1 MSDRTITATLPA
13 RDTENAKNLSGVKE
27 TVNSL
32 RVITVAPKGHW
43 RAGELVS
50 PVSAVFYMGR
60 SLSASTVYCS
70 LWVHTADG
78 RSISGHGPACG
89 WGYHKES
96 AALQAAI
103 SSAGI
108 KLSQYIHGVGENA
121 MRDALLAITKAAG
134 YRSKKTLIV

>member
-1 MSDRTITATLPA
+1 MKDKIITATLPA
-13 RDTENAKNLSGVKE
+13 QDTYNAKNLSVLKE
-27 TVNSL
+27 TVNTL
-32 RVITVAPKGHW
+32 QVVTVAPKDHW
-43 RAGELVS
+43 QAGELVN

-60 SLSASTVYCS
+60 SFSASIVYCS
-70 LWVHTADG
+70 IWVHTADG
-78 RSISGHGPACG
+78 RSVSGHGTAGG

-96 AALQAAI
+96 AALQDAI

-108 KLSQYIHGVGENA
+108 KLSKSVHGVGENA